1 MRTIPHLV
9 VILLLFGTA
18 TSGFAQERVAP
29 GQSRGGKPL
38 GTPWENMPAELRD
51 MKFPQWAVPDDLSR
65 WQQSGHEKTKR
76 TVMKCLGDLPTRPAP
91 SKVKTLSREDCG
103 EYFLER
109 FEFHNGV
116 DALVPG
122 ILLIPKKRDGR
133 VPAIIGLHG
142 HGGSSETICT
152 DVDNSQCV
160 GPDLAKRG
168 FVVAAIDTY
177 FCGARA
183 RKPRKDW
190 PQRYRHAD
198 EGTLF
203 RLYLWQG
210 RTLWGM
216 MQRDQQCLI
225 DYLQSR
231 EEVDPGRIGVTG
243 MSMGGT
249 GSWWLAAVDDRIA
262 AVVGVAGFTRYE
274 QLIAHNNARLHGVY
288 YYVPGILKH
297 FDTEA
302 IYSLVAPRPML
313 MLSGDQDGGLPLD
326 GIDILERKVGQMY
339 RLHSQPD
346 AFHSIVYENTG
357 HEYLPEMRA
366 SMIDWFEQ
374 RLTTQ

>member
-1 MRTIPHLV
+1 MRSHFIFTM
-9 VILLLFGTA
+9 ILLI
-18 TSGFAQERVAP
+18 SPGFVAAQQRVAP
-29 GQSRGGKPL
+29 STSRGGKPL
-38 GTPWENMPAELRD
+38 GEPWQNMPAELHD
-51 MKFPQWAVPDDLSR
+51 MKFPKWSLPDDLER
-65 WQQSGHEKTKR
+65 WKKSDREETRKI
-76 TVMKCLGDLPTRPAP
+76 VLECLGDLPPRPQ
-91 SKVKTLSREDCG
+91 SLEVKTLSREDRG
-103 EYFLER
+103 DYVLER

-116 DALVPG
+116 DSLVPG
-122 ILLIPKKRDGR
+122 ILLIPKKRAGR

-160 GPDLAKRG
+160 GPDLARRG

-177 FCGARA
+177 FCGARSH
-183 RKPRKDW
+183 KPRKQW
-190 PQRYRHAD
+190 PERYRNAD

-203 RLYLWQG
+203 RIHLWQG

-225 DYLQSR
+225 DYLQTR
-231 EEVDPGRIGVTG
+231 DEVDPDRIGVTG

-249 GSWWLAAVDDRIA
+249 GSWWLAAVDDRVA

-274 QLIAHNNARLHGVY
+274 QLIAHNKPRLHGVY

-313 MLSGDQDGGLPLD
+313 MLSGDQDGGLPID
-326 GIDILERKVGQMY
+326 GIEILERKVGQMY
-339 RLHSQPD
+339 RLHNQPE
-346 AFHSIVYENTG
+346 AFHSIIYKNTG
-357 HEYLPEMRA
+357 HEYLPEMREK
-366 SMIDWFEQ
+366 MIGWFEQ
-374 RLTTQ
+374 HLRVDAK